1 MIIPPYPQAGFP
13 VDALWGRQVVDALR
27 ASRIVCGKGLRKTA
41 DGSGG
46 QVLEATDQSTT
57 SPGASGIDLS
67 KFALGCSFSG
77 STCTVKAGDW
87 CIGESELET
96 PDTDI
101 PISQDHQYVGFEVDT
116 VAKTMDI
123 IGPATSKAVFK
134 SSRTVFRTWLHQCR
148 YIGGK
153 ASLERT
159 HLGSIQ
165 MPGRFSQ

>member
-1 MIIPPYPQAGFP
+1 MIIPQYPQSGFP
-13 VDALWGRQVVDALR
+13 VGAAWGRAVVDCLRALR
-27 ASRIVCGKGLRKTA
+27 VRNGRGIRVSEGQ
-41 DGSGG
+41 DGTLVEAIEQSGSITG
-46 QVLEATDQSTT
+46 S
-57 SPGASGIDLS
+57 SGIDLS
-67 KFALGCSFSG
+67 KFALGCSFAG
-77 STCTVKAGDW
+77 SVCTVKAGDW

-96 PDTDI
+96 PDTNI

-116 VAKTMDI
+116 IAKTMNI
-123 IGPATSKAVFK
+123 IGPSTSKAVFK

-153 ASLERT
+153 ASFERT